1 MKHFRLTIRF
11 TNADIGHTDFY
22 GYNIFDA
29 MRRNWVSD
37 YVKWIKTHP
46 QKCKVE
52 VIG

>member
-11 TNADIGHTDFY
+11 TNTDTWHTDFY

-29 MRRNWVSD
+29 MRRNRMNG
-37 YVKWIKTHP
+37 YTNWIKAHP
-46 QKCKVE
+46 QKCKFE